1 MTEVSQKLSDE
12 DIRGNQIVQEVIAK
26 IQELIAG
33 KYFNNKEQVVE
44 GFMAIVKIAQL
55 WNNQPIANKYVGEI
69 CFKQIEKN
77 LNGKLGYKNQIIK
90 SQMVFLEASK
100 VIVPEVKEAMFEMLA
115 RDLRASLQK
124 VSEKAAMIES
134 IDEFEEK
141 REEEKQTLE
150 SALLELDTLPYLIS
164 D

>member
-1 MTEVSQKLSDE
+1 
-12 DIRGNQIVQEVIAK
+12 
-26 IQELIAG
+26 
-33 KYFNNKEQVVE
+33 
-44 GFMAIVKIAQL
+44 
-55 WNNQPIANKYVGEI
+55 
-69 CFKQIEKN
+69 
-77 LNGKLGYKNQIIK
+77 
-90 SQMVFLEASK
+90 MVFLEASK

-150 SALLELDTLPYLIS
+150 SALLELDTLPYLVS
-164 D
+164 G

>member
-150 SALLELDTLPYLIS
+150 SALLELDTLPYLVS
-164 D
+164 G

>member
-115 RDLRASLQK
+115 RDLRASLQR

-150 SALLELDTLPYLIS
+150 SALLELDTLPYLVS
-164 D
+164 G

>member
-1 MTEVSQKLSDE
+1 
-12 DIRGNQIVQEVIAK
+12 
-26 IQELIAG
+26 
-33 KYFNNKEQVVE
+33 
-44 GFMAIVKIAQL
+44 
-55 WNNQPIANKYVGEI
+55 
-69 CFKQIEKN
+69 
-77 LNGKLGYKNQIIK
+77 
-90 SQMVFLEASK
+90 MVFLEASK

-115 RDLRASLQK
+115 RDLRASLQR

-164 D
+164 G

>member
-55 WNNQPIANKYVGEI
+55 WNNQGIANKYVGEI

-115 RDLRASLQK
+115 RDLRASLQR

-150 SALLELDTLPYLIS
+150 SALLELDTLPYLVS
-164 D
+164 G